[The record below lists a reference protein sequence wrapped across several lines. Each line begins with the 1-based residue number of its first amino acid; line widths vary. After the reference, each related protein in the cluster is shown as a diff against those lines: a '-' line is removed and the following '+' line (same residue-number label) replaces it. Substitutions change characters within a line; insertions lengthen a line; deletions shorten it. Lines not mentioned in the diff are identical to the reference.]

1 MQNKII
7 IYYPSIEF
15 GGMEKNLANLFN
27 ELVKKFKVEIITLT
41 IDKKF
46 KEKISKKIFINKKKN
61 SNIKFTLFH
70 RIFSSF
76 FLISFFIKILKKND
90 NKKTVILSPQ
100 NSIISI
106 IIARILKFKIIVRNG
121 NHPKSALLF
130 SDNFIISAISF
141 FLRIF
146 IYNFASL
153 IIVNS
158 KSSKKF
164 FQRYL
169 IKKKLVSF
177 INNTTLHAINTKN
190 LKKKK
195 YILSAGRL
203 AKQKDFYTLIKSF
216 YIFQKQFNKYKLII
230 IGKGKLKYQLQNY
243 ATSLN
248 IKNKVIFKGFVNNPK
263 KLFQEAKIYVCSS
276 LYEGQPNSLIESLAF
291 FTPVISTNCE
301 SGPSE
306 ILMNGK
312 FGHLVPIKRPDL
324 LAEKIKYVLNNYQ
337 NEKNKLNKVK
347 KTLYKYTVKHNSQIY
362 IKKINE
368 LLK

>member
-1 MQNKII
+1 MLKIRLFNLILNLLLFYNNSLLIMQNKII

-195 YILSAGRL
+195 
-203 AKQKDFYTLIKSF
+203 
-216 YIFQKQFNKYKLII
+216 
-230 IGKGKLKYQLQNY
+230 
-243 ATSLN
+243 
-248 IKNKVIFKGFVNNPK
+248 
-263 KLFQEAKIYVCSS
+263 
-276 LYEGQPNSLIESLAF
+276 
-291 FTPVISTNCE
+291 
-301 SGPSE
+301 
-306 ILMNGK
+306 
-312 FGHLVPIKRPDL
+312 
-324 LAEKIKYVLNNYQ
+324 
-337 NEKNKLNKVK
+337 
-347 KTLYKYTVKHNSQIY
+347 IY
-362 IKKINE
+362 IICR
-368 LLK
+368 